1 MSKMDPYQYF
11 FNFVEQNYEE
21 WKIDQGSL
29 SKAFNVAVPAFH
41 LTDNYFLY
49 FRRHDRVFAKRYG
62 EKDLGKIQAALARR
76 SKYFRTIQGMA
87 TAYKH
92 LFTNVKCD
100 VPSGGAVYS
109 VTINGE
115 TIEPNFEDQGG
126 KYVSWIEI
134 KRRNGSTVKFETAIN
149 DVIEMWRKILD
160 ASYTKAAL

>member
-1 MSKMDPYQYF
+1 
-11 FNFVEQNYEE
+11 
-21 WKIDQGSL
+21 
-29 SKAFNVAVPAFH
+29 
-41 LTDNYFLY
+41 
-49 FRRHDRVFAKRYG
+49 
-62 EKDLGKIQAALARR
+62 
-76 SKYFRTIQGMA
+76 
-87 TAYKH
+87 
-92 LFTNVKCD
+92 
-100 VPSGGAVYS
+100 